1 MQKEVYTSAGY
12 RLSLQIEQAEIDRAE
27 KAVKSAYLDAIAS
40 GIDEST
46 EEYKNALLSLSFL
59 YLLQHSIYAT
69 RAGAKGVQ
77 IQSATTSTNLDV
89 LRECVFDAHNALQA
103 LRDKVS
109 NQDAKVNDICRIYF
123 STNYFKLL

>member
-40 GIDEST
+40 GMDEST
-46 EEYKNALLSLSFL
+46 EEYKNALLALSFL

-77 IQSATTSTNLDV
+77 IQSATTQTNADV
-89 LRECVFDAHNALQA
+89 LRECTFDAHNALQA
-103 LRDKVS
+103 LRNKVG
-109 NQDAKVNDICRIYF
+109 NHDAKVNDICRIYF
-123 STNYFKLL
+123 STNYFNL